1 MIAYITINI
10 DPVIGHLGPFAVRWY
25 PLIMALGV
33 IVGAF
38 IFAGQL
44 RRKGIDTGHVVPMLV
59 VVVPSA
65 IVGARLFSV
74 LDNWG
79 RYSHDLVAI
88 VRPPYVGLA
97 IYGVLTGGLTA
108 LAVYCRVKKLPV
120 LRVLDCLALAIPVGQ
135 IIGRCANII
144 NGDTWGSPT
153 HLPWG
158 FVYTNP
164 NALLP
169 ANLLGVP
176 THPTPVYEQLWLVI
190 MVAILWICGAATED
204 RRHGHPAL
212 PRALLVRAF
221 LHLVLPGQQHPPAR
235 PAGGAAHRPGR
246 ARGGGAGGFAASPS
260 GTTTGGGGA
269 TPGPLALESRS
280 TIILSQGARI
290 CAQPCSN
297 AARCL
302 LSES

>member
-1 MIAYITINI
+1 MTPIAYITINI
-10 DPVIGHLGPFAVRWY
+10 DPIIGHIGPFALRWY

-33 IVGAF
+33 IVGSF
-38 IFAGQL
+38 VFAGQL
-44 RRKGIDTGHVVPMLV
+44 RRKGIESGHVIAMLV

-74 LDNWG
+74 LDNWDY
-79 RYSHDLVAI
+79 YSNHLLTI
-88 VRPPYVGLA
+88 VKPPYIGLA
-97 IYGVLTGGLTA
+97 IYGVLTGGILA
-108 LAVYCRVKKLPV
+108 LVIYCRVKKLPV

-190 MVAILWICGAATED
+190 MLAILWYAVPRLKTDGMAILLYLGLYSFGRFFISFYRVNNILLLGLREAQLIALVVLVAVGPATLMLRHRARRIAAVAATSS
-204 RRHGHPAL
+204 R
-212 PRALLVRAF
+212 
-221 LHLVLPGQQHPPAR
+221 QQ
-235 PAGGAAHRPGR
+235 
-246 ARGGGAGGFAASPS
+246 
-260 GTTTGGGGA
+260 
-269 TPGPLALESRS
+269 
-280 TIILSQGARI
+280 
-290 CAQPCSN
+290 
-297 AARCL
+297 
-302 LSES
+302 

>member
-1 MIAYITINI
+1 
-10 DPVIGHLGPFAVRWY
+10 
-25 PLIMALGV
+25 MALGV
-33 IVGAF
+33 IVGTF

-74 LDNWG
+74 LDNLG
-79 RYSHDLVAI
+79 HYSHHLVAI
-88 VRPPYVGLA
+88 VKPPYVGLA
-97 IYGVLTGGLTA
+97 IYGVLTGGLPA
-108 LAVYCRVKKLPV
+108 LAIYCRWKKLPV

-164 NALLP
+164 HALLP

-176 THPTPVYEQLWLVI
+176 THPTPVYEQLWLVV
-190 MVAILWICGAATED
+190 MVAILLVCGAAPED

-221 LHLVLPGQQHPPAR
+221 LHLLLPGQQHPLPGA
-235 PAGGAAHRPGR
+235 AGSAAHRPGR
-246 ARGGGAGGFAASPS
+246 VRRGGAGGPAAPPS

-269 TPGPLALESRS
+269 TPGSLALESRS
-280 TIILSQGARI
+280 TIAFAAACRRRAPWRILVA
-290 CAQPCSN
+290 CPV
-297 AARCL
+297 
-302 LSES
+302 

>member
-10 DPVIGHLGPFAVRWY
+10 DPIVGHLGPFALRWY
-25 PLIMALGV
+25 PLIMVLGV

-44 RRKGIDTGHVVPMLV
+44 RRKGIEPGHVTAMLA

-79 RYSHDLVAI
+79 YYRTTCSTSSN
-88 VRPPYVGLA
+88 RPTSA
-97 IYGVLTGGLTA
+97 WRSTA
-108 LAVYCRVKKLPV
+108 CSPGPDGPRHLLPRKKLPV

-135 IIGRCANII
+135 IIGRFANII

-158 FVYTNP
+158 FVYKNP
-164 NALLP
+164 QALLP

-176 THPTPVYEQLWLVI
+176 TNPTPVYEQIWLVI
-190 MVAILWICGAATED
+190 MVAILWYAVPRLKTDGMAIVLYLGLYSFGRFFISFYRVNNIIVLGLREAQIVALVVLVLVGPAAWLLHRQAQQRGAA
-204 RRHGHPAL
+204 
-212 PRALLVRAF
+212 
-221 LHLVLPGQQHPPAR
+221 AR
-235 PAGGAAHRPGR
+235 PGSHQR
-246 ARGGGAGGFAASPS
+246 SS
-260 GTTTGGGGA
+260 
-269 TPGPLALESRS
+269 SR
-280 TIILSQGARI
+280 R
-290 CAQPCSN
+290 
-297 AARCL
+297 
-302 LSES
+302 